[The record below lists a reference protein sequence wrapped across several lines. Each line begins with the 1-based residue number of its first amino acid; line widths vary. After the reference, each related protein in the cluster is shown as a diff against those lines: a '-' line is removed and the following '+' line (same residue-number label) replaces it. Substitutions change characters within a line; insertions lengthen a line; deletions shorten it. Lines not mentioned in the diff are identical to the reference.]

1 MGSTT
6 NKILN
11 ELNSDK
17 PLSKIFEE
25 NKSAY
30 SDMSIGDYIDVEIK
44 KRRMTKAKVI
54 KDSGINKRF
63 FYDIIKNKKTPS
75 RRYIIRIFL
84 ALKIELKDVQWYL
97 KAANYPQLYARDK
110 RDCVIIYCIN
120 NKLSVPECN
129 EMLNKIGL
137 ENLGFEYF

>member
-17 PLSKIFEE
+17 PLSEIFEE

-54 KDSGINKRF
+54 KDSGGQQAF
-63 FYDIIKNKKTPS
+63 FL
-75 RRYIIRIFL
+75 RY
-84 ALKIELKDVQWYL
+84 
-97 KAANYPQLYARDK
+97 N
-110 RDCVIIYCIN
+110 
-120 NKLSVPECN
+120 
-129 EMLNKIGL
+129 
-137 ENLGFEYF
+137 

>member
-1 MGSTT
+1 MGNTT

-11 ELNSDK
+11 DLNNGKSLSD
-17 PLSKIFEE
+17 IFEE

-30 SDMSIGDYIDVEIK
+30 SSMLIGDYIDVEIK
-44 KRRMTKAKVI
+44 KRKMTKAKVI
-54 KDSGINKRF
+54 KDSGVNKRF

-84 ALKIELKDVQWYL
+84 ALKIDLKDVQWYL
-97 KAANYPQLYARDK
+97 KATNYPQLYARDK
-110 RDCVIIYCIN
+110 RDCVIIYCIT
-120 NKLSVPECN
+120 NKLPVPECN